1 MFTLEM
7 LVGCSRIIMGRRR
20 AHFWVTPSAFL
31 EETVTEP
38 SVNPQDEAA
47 LATPESR
54 SSDDAIEKR
63 MVSRVVAGSIRWLEG
78 SGQLEM
84 DLEMGSSRRRCWRAL
99 RVSSGGV

>member
-1 MFTLEM
+1 MFIIKM
-7 LVGCSRIIMGRRR
+7 PIDRNRIIMGCRR
-20 AHFWVTPSAFL
+20 AYFWVTPSAFL

-63 MVSRVVAGSIRWLEG
+63 MISRGG
-78 SGQLEM
+78 
-84 DLEMGSSRRRCWRAL
+84 RRVDSL
-99 RVSSGGV
+99 VGGKWTA